1 MKSYVSQISSYTS
14 IVDGG
19 SKQKHIHLV
28 TENFSR
34 AYDATQKECDI
45 ALKLSLDFDKWK
57 IWTFRTDCILQ
68 TASSEYANACTTR
81 GWAWS
86 LFCDR
91 AGLWPRFGYFSF
103 NVKLDQKVGLNMG
116 F

>member
-57 IWTFRTDCILQ
+57 IWTFRSDCILQ
-68 TASSEYANACTTR
+68 LREASMRMHVRLEDGPGACFVI
-81 GWAWS
+81 GPAY
-86 LFCDR
+86 
-91 AGLWPRFGYFSF
+91 GLASAISA
-103 NVKLDQKVGLNMG
+103 LM
-116 F
+116 